1 MADMLEGQAPAVGD
15 DPLEQRGAYLARAL
29 GHCGECHTPR
39 NALGMMQLSQEFAGA
54 EGIAPD
60 ISRGA
65 DGLGSWTEED
75 FMGLLQLGMT
85 ASFDF
90 VGGEM
95 AEVIE
100 HTSKLT
106 PEDQDAYTAFFL
118 RDIE

>member
-1 MADMLEGQAPAVGD
+1 
-15 DPLEQRGAYLARAL
+15 
-29 GHCGECHTPR
+29 
-39 NALGMMQLSQEFAGA
+39 MMQLGQEFAGA

-60 ISRGA
+60 ISRGP
-65 DGLGSWTEED
+65 DGIGSWTEED

-106 PEDQDAYTAFFL
+106 PEDQDAYTAFFM